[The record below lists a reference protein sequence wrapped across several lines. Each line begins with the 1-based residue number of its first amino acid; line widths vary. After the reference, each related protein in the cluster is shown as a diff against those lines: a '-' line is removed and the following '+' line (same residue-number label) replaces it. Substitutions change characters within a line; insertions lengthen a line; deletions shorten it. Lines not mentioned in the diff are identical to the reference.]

1 MSEKIERI
9 TLYATI
15 GISVIL
21 SVLDFVGI
29 LDNIPWMAGR
39 TPSFILLVVA
49 IIASFLVSERY
60 GKLEKIEQS
69 ISSNTDKILS
79 SLSGVEAKLIPS
91 ADEGLEYMAKR
102 VASAEHKID
111 HAALA
116 PPIQRRTS
124 HSNKWEQAIGK
135 VLKGNKVM
143 YRYIAS
149 FSDKARIDRVQNH
162 ISNPAI
168 QKYYVKHYKAISDSP
183 PTLSFILIDDT
194 EVIMH
199 YPYEPGQAEAFLV
212 IKHPDVV
219 RLFDAYFKT
228 LWSNAKT
235 VNVSELKRIAQE
247 FE

>member
-9 TLYATI
+9 TLSATI
-15 GISVIL
+15 GISVVL
-21 SVLDFVGI
+21 SVLDFIGI
-29 LDNIPWMAGR
+29 LDNIPWIAGR
-39 TPSFILLVVA
+39 TPSIILLVVA

-60 GKLEKIEQS
+60 GKLEKIEHS

-79 SLSGVEAKLIPS
+79 SLSGVEAILIPS
-91 ADEGLEYMAKR
+91 TDEGLEYMAQR

-124 HSNKWEQAIGK
+124 QSKKWEQAIGK
-135 VLKGNKVM
+135 VLKGNRVM

-149 FSDKARIDRVQNH
+149 FSDKARIDRVQSH
-162 ISNPAI
+162 ISNPTI
-168 QKYYVKHYKAISDSP
+168 QKYFVKYYEVISNSP

-212 IKHPDVV
+212 IKHPDVI
-219 RLFDAYFKT
+219 RLFDAYFET
-228 LWSNAKT
+228 LWSNARII
-235 VNVSELKRIAQE
+235 NISELKRIAQE